1 MFLLCLCFF
10 IDKNQSISLFPAS
23 AMARLDQVITNIVDI
38 FLEYAD
44 DEGRKKQLNKLELK
58 KMLEQEIQSPELKD
72 KINTVDIEEAME
84 MLDKNHDGEVNFREF
99 CRCVS
104 VLARCYYQK
113 KTGKEGRRG
122 KGKGKEGE
130 QED

>member
-1 MFLLCLCFF
+1 
-10 IDKNQSISLFPAS
+10 
-23 AMARLDQVITNIVDI
+23 MARLDHVITNIVDI

-44 DEGRKKQLNKLELK
+44 DEGKKRQLNKEELK
-58 KMLEQEIQSPELKD
+58 KVLQQEIQSPELKG
-72 KINTVDIEEAME
+72 KINADDIEEAMQ

-104 VLARCYYQK
+104 DLAKCYYNK
-113 KTGKEGRRG
+113 KTGKGG
-122 KGKGKEGE
+122 KKCKGKEHECE

>member
-1 MFLLCLCFF
+1 
-10 IDKNQSISLFPAS
+10 
-23 AMARLDQVITNIVDI
+23 MARLEQVITNIVDI

-44 DEGRKKQLNKLELK
+44 DDGKKPQLNTEELK
-58 KMLEQEIQSPELKD
+58 KVLELEIQSPELKD
-72 KINTVDIEEAME
+72 KINAADIGEAME

-99 CRCVS
+99 CRCVC

-113 KTGKEGRRG
+113 KTGKGG
-122 KGKGKEGE
+122 KKGKGKEQEGE

>member
-1 MFLLCLCFF
+1 
-10 IDKNQSISLFPAS
+10 
-23 AMARLDQVITNIVDI
+23 MARLDHVITNIVDI

-44 DEGRKKQLNKLELK
+44 DEGKKKKLNKDELK
-58 KMLEQEIQSPELKD
+58 KVLETEIQTPELKEN
-72 KINTVDIEEAME
+72 INADDIDEVIK

-104 VLARCYYQK
+104 DLAKCYYQK
-113 KTGKEGRRG
+113 KTGKAGKKS
-122 KGKGKEGE
+122 KGKEQEGE

>member
-1 MFLLCLCFF
+1 
-10 IDKNQSISLFPAS
+10 
-23 AMARLDQVITNIVDI
+23 MARLDQVITNIVDI

-44 DEGRKKQLNKLELK
+44 NDEGKKPQLNKEELK
-58 KMLEQEIQSPELKD
+58 KVLQQEIQSPELKGKVNAD
-72 KINTVDIEEAME
+72 DIEEAMQ

-104 VLARCYYQK
+104 DLAKCYYNK
-113 KTGKEGRRG
+113 KTGKGG
-122 KGKGKEGE
+122 KKSKGKEHECE